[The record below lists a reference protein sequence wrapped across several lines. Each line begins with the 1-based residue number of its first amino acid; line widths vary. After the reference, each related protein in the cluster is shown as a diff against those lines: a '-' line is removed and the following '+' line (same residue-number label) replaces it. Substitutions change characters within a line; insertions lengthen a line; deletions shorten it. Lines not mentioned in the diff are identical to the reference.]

1 MGANPVVHIVDDDEA
16 VRRSL
21 AFMLGS
27 AGLAVRVYESAR
39 AFLDCLDD
47 VQCGC
52 LVTDIRMPEMTGI
65 ELLSE
70 IKGRTPYLPAIVITG
85 HGDVKLAVE
94 AMKTG
99 AIDFI
104 EKPFD
109 EGAILDAV
117 KAALQQGGEETDDD
131 LAAVTERIASLS
143 ERERQVRR
151 MLSHP
156 KARALVDTFATQWL
170 QLGRIRGVI
179 PDTDVFY
186 DFDES
191 LRSDMER
198 ETRLFLEY
206 AIEEDHGLPQLLS
219 ANHTFVNERLARHY
233 GIAGVYGA
241 AGG

>member
-143 ERERQVRR
+143 ERERQVLEGLIAGQANKVIANVHGISPRTVEVYR
-151 MLSHP
+151 ANLMA
-156 KARALVDTFATQWL
+156 KMEAR
-170 QLGRIRGVI
+170 
-179 PDTDVFY
+179 
-186 DFDES
+186 S
-191 LRSDMER
+191 
-198 ETRLFLEY
+198 
-206 AIEEDHGLPQLLS
+206 LS
-219 ANHTFVNERLARHY
+219 ALIRMAILAQVVASSGR
-233 GIAGVYGA
+233 APR
-241 AGG
+241 